1 MYVLNNSLQA
11 GQKINKWI
19 KRARIGVYVGRS
31 PSHARSVLLV
41 LNAQTGLVS
50 PQFHLAYDDLFET
63 VSSPSNSYENRWKVA
78 THFVDAT
85 GNKKETKVTKTN
97 TIKNVPSNVPVV
109 TLITDDVPEPMFP
122 SDQPPVDFADIPY
135 ELQEAQGDLPA
146 INNIVADDAP
156 VEIPMEVPNQLRQSG
171 RSKPSQRML
180 ESIEQQSL
188 VFHSVFDDINGDEEY
203 RLQEA
208 MQDPIAFA
216 GKTSD
221 PDTMYVDQALR
232 EPNRKEFI
240 KAMVDEVNAH
250 TEKGHWKIISRA
262 KVPKGVKVLPAVWAM
277 KRKRRILTCD
287 VYKWKA
293 RLNIHGGKQEYGINY
308 WETYAAT
315 LLWPPI
321 RFLLTLSII
330 NKWHS
335 KQIDFTLAY
344 PQADVECDLYIELPK
359 GFMIEG
365 DTNKE
370 YCLQIIKNIYGQK
383 QAGRTWAL
391 HLKAG
396 LQQIGFEQSAV
407 DDCIFYKQSTI
418 FMVYVDDGIFMGPDA
433 KHIDQCILDMRD
445 PLKGGFDMTD
455 EGDISDYLGIQ
466 VHQLPNGVITLTQPH
481 LITAIIDDLKFVE
494 NTKSK
499 DIPSL
504 SSTILQRDEDG
515 PAFNEHWD
523 YWSMIGKLNFLEKS
537 TRPDIAYAVHQCAR
551 FSANPRASHAAAI
564 RQIVRYLIGTRDKG
578 LVLSPT
584 KHQFVV
590 WCDADFA
597 GNWNKDT
604 SAVDIMTAK
613 SRSGYVI
620 TYASCPVL
628 WTSKMQTEVALSTT
642 EAEYISLSQSLRET
656 IPLMELFDEISK
668 RLDSKVQTKPI
679 VKCTVFE
686 DNS

>member
-1 MYVLNNSLQA
+1 M
-11 GQKINKWI
+11 
-19 KRARIGVYVGRS
+19 
-31 PSHARSVLLV
+31 
-41 LNAQTGLVS
+41 
-50 PQFHLAYDDLFET
+50 
-63 VSSPSNSYENRWKVA
+63 
-78 THFVDAT
+78 
-85 GNKKETKVTKTN
+85 
-97 TIKNVPSNVPVV
+97 
-109 TLITDDVPEPMFP
+109 
-122 SDQPPVDFADIPY
+122 
-135 ELQEAQGDLPA
+135 
-146 INNIVADDAP
+146 
-156 VEIPMEVPNQLRQSG
+156 
-171 RSKPSQRML
+171 
-180 ESIEQQSL
+180 
-188 VFHSVFDDINGDEEY
+188 
-203 RLQEA
+203 
-208 MQDPIAFA
+208 
-216 GKTSD
+216 
-221 PDTMYVDQALR
+221 
-232 EPNRKEFI
+232 
-240 KAMVDEVNAH
+240 
-250 TEKGHWKIISRA
+250 
-262 KVPKGVKVLPAVWAM
+262 
-277 KRKRRILTCD
+277 C
-287 VYKWKA
+287 
-293 RLNIHGGKQEYGINY
+293 
-308 WETYAAT
+308 
-315 LLWPPI
+315 
-321 RFLLTLSII
+321 
-330 NKWHS
+330 
-335 KQIDFTLAY
+335 FTLAY
-344 PQADVECDLYIELPK
+344 PQADVECDLYMELPK

-370 YCLQIIKNIYGQK
+370 YCWQIIKNIYGQK

-396 LQQIGFEQSAV
+396 LKQIGFEQSAI
-407 DDCIFYKQSTI
+407 DNCIFYKQSTI
-418 FMVYVDDGIFMGPDA
+418 FMVYVNNSIFMGPDA
-433 KHIDQCILDMRD
+433 KHIDQCISDMRD

-466 VHQLPNGVITLTQPH
+466 VHRFPNGVITLTQPH

-523 YWSMIGKLNFLEKS
+523 YRSVIGKLNFLEKS

-578 LVLSPT
+578 LILSPT
-584 KHQFVV
+584 KHEFVV

-668 RLDSKVQTKPI
+668 RLDNKVQTKPI

-686 DNS
+686 DNSGAMEMAITPKMRPQTKHINIKYHHFCDHVRRKLISIEHVGTDEQIADVLTKPLPVAAFKRHRLKLQRW